1 MKATTWWQ
9 PSRSERLGLRRIALF
24 DAVVNNTDR
33 KGGHL
38 LPLAEGRLLGVD
50 HGVCFSVEPKLRTI
64 LWGWRGTPLTGD
76 ELAELEALRVAL
88 HGSLGDRLGAHLH
101 GDEIAATVAR
111 VDALLADPRFPMP
124 NPDWPAVP
132 WPPF

>member
-1 MKATTWWQ
+1 MEVA
-9 PSRSERLGLRRIALF
+9 ERTPA
-24 DAVVNNTDR
+24 DR

-38 LPLAEGRLLGVD
+38 LPLADGRLLGVD

-64 LWGWRGTPLTGD
+64 LWGWRGTPLTD
-76 ELAELEALRVAL
+76 EELAELAALRDAL
-88 HGSLGDRLGAHLH
+88 SGPLGQALQRHLH
-101 GDEIAATVAR
+101 EDEIAATIAR